1 MPDRAIS
8 RADDRA
14 DGGADD
20 ARSATAKCYFG
31 ADPRVSRRSTPR
43 ARRARA
49 RGAMRETVGRRAR
62 RTLAARCK
70 PARPPRTR
78 TNSAGAPAR
87 RSYPAGFGT
96 FLLVGFFVFIVPC
109 CFVRVVGRHAAA
121 RQPRDER
128 RAAARRRRTQQEIVE
143 LRSRRES
150 FAESTPTELA
160 DAHVVEIAD
169 GASEIAAE
177 EVHEVK
183 AEARSSRDFSRE
195 LGDFFD
201 GLGPAAYAQEAP
213 PPDSESDDETK
224 TPS

>member
-1 MPDRAIS
+1 
-8 RADDRA
+8 
-14 DGGADD
+14 
-20 ARSATAKCYFG
+20 
-31 ADPRVSRRSTPR
+31 
-43 ARRARA
+43 
-49 RGAMRETVGRRAR
+49 MR
-62 RTLAARCK
+62 L
-70 PARPPRTR
+70 
-78 TNSAGAPAR
+78 
-87 RSYPAGFGT
+87 
-96 FLLVGFFVFIVPC
+96 
-109 CFVRVVGRHAAA
+109 
-121 RQPRDER
+121 
-128 RAAARRRRTQQEIVE
+128 AAARRRRTQQEIVE

-150 FAESTPTELA
+150 FAESSPHELDVAATTVPSRAREFSSQEPLGAYELA

-213 PPDSESDDETK
+213 PVDDESDDETK